1 MAQVVKM
8 VYREYTQKILTR
20 KSAPFYRYSSS
31 CVLSIQGYL
40 ECEREINSPV
50 SFLPEVL
57 ALHIGN
63 RIRQHRQAAG
73 LSLRDVVAR
82 LRYKWETLDQSWLS
96 KIERGLYPLTFD
108 QYVLICWAIG
118 ADPGE
123 LAKGLTP
130 PD

>member
-1 MAQVVKM
+1 M
-8 VYREYTQKILTR
+8 VYGEYTQKILTR
-20 KSAPFYRYSSS
+20 RQTSRYGYSSS
-31 CVLSIQGYL
+31 PCILNTGVSSVETRNY
-40 ECEREINSPV
+40 SPV
-50 SFLPEVL
+50 SLRPEVL

-73 LSLRDVVAR
+73 FSLRDVVDR

-123 LAKGLTP
+123 LAKGMTP